1 MSDWSPPALPPGVPL
16 YRAIADAMATD
27 IASGAL
33 PPGTRLPT
41 HRALAEAMGVDL
53 TTVTRA
59 YAEARARGLVEAAT
73 GRGTFVAD
81 DARKPPPP
89 VELDLS
95 MNLPPQPPA
104 ANLASRLGRAMAGL
118 TRRPDLSRLLNY
130 QPSGGGEADRRAG
143 AVWLSA
149 RIPDLDPGR
158 VLVTGGAQSCLT
170 ALMTVLLGWGE
181 DVLTDPFTYTGFRM
195 AASTRGLYATPVE
208 NDAQGMRADSLTLV
222 ARSTQARVVYLTP
235 TIHNPASLTMP
246 LERRQAIV
254 EVARR
259 ENLTIIEDDAYG
271 MLADPGPPPL
281 AALAPERVWHISTL
295 SKCLTPGLRVAY
307 LAVPPGSDMPMVRAQ
322 LRATAQMAPPLSVAV
337 ATGWIED
344 GTAHDILAAIR
355 QEAMERQRIAQRL
368 LPLGSMAAHPQGH
381 HVWLTLPRGWTDRE
395 FAQAARKAGA
405 TVIPGAAFAMAPE
418 PPPKYVRVGLGAAPD
433 QPALTH
439 ALEKLAALMRH
450 GPALVEEDVV

>member
-1 MSDWSPPALPPGVPL
+1 MSDWTPPALPPGVPL

-33 PPGTRLPT
+33 PPGARLPT

-81 DARKPPPP
+81 HARKPPPP

-95 MNLPPQPPA
+95 MNLPPQPA
-104 ANLASRLGRAMAGL
+104 SANLAARLARAMAGL
-118 TRRPDLSRLLNY
+118 TRRPDLSQLLNY
-130 QPSGGGEADRRAG
+130 QPSGGGEGDRLAG
-143 AVWLSA
+143 ARWLSG
-149 RIPDLDPGR
+149 RIPDLDPAR
-158 VLVTGGAQSCLT
+158 VLVTGGAQACLT
-170 ALMTVLLGWGE
+170 TLLTQHLAWGE
-181 DVLTDPFTYTGFRM
+181 ELMTDPFTYSGLRN
-195 AASTRGLYATPVE
+195 AASMRGLYATPVE
-208 NDAQGMRADSLTLV
+208 GDGLGMRADALALV
-222 ARSTQARVVYLTP
+222 ARNTRSRVVYLTP
-235 TIHNPASLTMP
+235 TIHNPTGITMP
-246 LERRQAIV
+246 LDRRQALV
-254 EVARR
+254 EVARQ

-281 AALAPERVWHISTL
+281 VALAPERVWHISTL

-307 LAVPPGSDMPMVRAQ
+307 LVVPLGSDLPMVRTH

-344 GTAHDILAAIR
+344 GTAQDILTAIR
-355 QEAMERQRIAQRL
+355 REAMERQQMARRL

-381 HVWLTLPRGWTDRE
+381 HIWLTLPPPWTDRH
-395 FAQAARKAGA
+395 FAQAARRAGA
-405 TVIPGAAFAMAPE
+405 TVIPGTAFAMAPE
-418 PPPKYVRVGLGAAPD
+418 PPPRYVRVGLGAAPD
-433 QPALTH
+433 QPSLSR
-439 ALEKLAALMRH
+439 ALEKLATLMRH
-450 GPALVEEDVV
+450 GPAVEEDVV

>member
-1 MSDWSPPALPPGVPL
+1 MPPALPPGVPL

-33 PPGTRLPT
+33 APGTRLPT

-81 DARKPPPP
+81 HARKPLLP

-95 MNLPPQPPA
+95 MNLPPQPA
-104 ANLASRLGRAMAGL
+104 SANLAARLARAMAGL

-130 QPSGGGEADRRAG
+130 QPSGGGEGDRRAG
-143 AVWLSA
+143 ARWLSD

-158 VLVTGGAQSCLT
+158 VLVTGGAQACLT
-170 ALMTVLLGWGE
+170 TLLTHLLGMGGE
-181 DVLTDPFTYTGFRM
+181 VMSDPFTYTGFRNAGSM
-195 AASTRGLYATPVE
+195 RGLYVTPVE

-222 ARSTQARVVYLTP
+222 ARNTGARVVYLIP
-235 TIHNPASLTMP
+235 TIHNPTGITMP
-246 LERRQAIV
+246 LDRRHAIV

-259 ENLTIIEDDAYG
+259 ENLIIIEDDAYG
-271 MLADPGPPPL
+271 MLADNGPPPL

-307 LAVPPGSDMPMVRAQ
+307 LVVPPGSDLPLIRTQ

-344 GTAHDILAAIR
+344 GTAHDILTAIR
-355 QEAMERQRIAQRL
+355 REAMERQQIAQRL
-368 LPLGSMAAHPQGH
+368 LPLGSMAAQAQGH
-381 HVWLTLPRGWTDRE
+381 HVWLTLPPAWTDRS
-395 FAQAARKAGA
+395 FAQAARRAGA
-405 TVIPGAAFAMAPE
+405 TVIPGTAFAMAPE
-418 PPPKYVRVGLGAAPD
+418 PPPRYVRVGLGAAPD
-433 QPALTH
+433 QASLTH
-439 ALEKLAALMRH
+439 ALEKLALLMRH
-450 GPALVEEDVV
+450 GPAVEEDVV